1 MDSQVPE
8 VSIFNQ
14 DCLHLIKQ
22 ILFKHLCQHF
32 AFTLCDSFRQMD
44 GILNTD
50 KQCDNHLPL
59 LVAKDTN

>member
-1 MDSQVPE
+1 VDSQVPE

-44 GILNTD
+44 GILIINVITIYL
-50 KQCDNHLPL
+50 C
-59 LVAKDTN
+59 